1 MEARRPRGKP
11 AKPRM
16 QLPES
21 VKKPLDHV
29 ILIAAVGAAISLMII
44 LFIVLSGYLAAPI
57 VRGTALDTVTRN
69 VTLAKNAF
77 LWCLWIGVIAA
88 MIRHY
93 RAEST
98 GWIALLI
105 GVACWTI
112 LPLVVRSKTEATT
125 AQELMEL
132 GQSLISAFQTSGGM
146 LAVVGL
152 LRLGIGRIVILA
164 SPARMAARL
173 GTQSAETM
181 AIAAERAAER
191 PSLMRRCWELHFC
204 RTSLRSN
211 CPRFI
216 EGTSCWKR
224 RSGCYCDQGL
234 ATRLLTGVGADSRAK
249 VAEELEVAQRRART
263 QARRRPKQKAPC
275 GECPVYLEHQK
286 YKYRVVS
293 WCAYPAAAA
302 IIGGTV
308 GFILQGYRWVEVELG
323 SVLSQFQ
330 VLPHVLDER
339 PLDQVAWLSAENA
352 AVLLIGVLLV
362 GLLLQLTELAI
373 FRLKL

>member
-1 MEARRPRGKP
+1 MQARKRGDRP
-11 AKPRM
+11 AKLRM

-21 VKKPLDHV
+21 VKKPLEHV
-29 ILIAAVGAAISLMII
+29 TLIAAVGAGISLAII

-69 VTLAKNAF
+69 VNLAKDAF
-77 LWCLWIGVIAA
+77 LWCLWLAVIAA

-98 GWIALLI
+98 GWIAGLI
-105 GVACWTI
+105 GLGCWAI
-112 LPLVVRSKTEATT
+112 LPLIIRSKSQATT
-125 AQELMEL
+125 AQELREL
-132 GQSLISAFQTSGGM
+132 GQSLVSAFQTSGGA
-146 LAVVGL
+146 LVVVGI
-152 LRLGIGRIVILA
+152 LRVAVGRIIALA
-164 SPARMAARL
+164 SPARVAARF

-181 AIAAERAAER
+181 AIAAERVSER

-211 CPRFI
+211 CPRLL
-216 EGTSCWKR
+216 EGTSCWKK

-249 VAEELEVAQRRART
+249 VAEELEVAQRRARS
-263 QARRRPKQKAPC
+263 QARRRQKQKAPC

-302 IIGGTV
+302 IIGLAV
-308 GFILQGYRWVEVELG
+308 ASIHAAYRWLEVELG
-323 SVLSQFQ
+323 STLAQFQ
-330 VLPHVLDER
+330 ILPHTLDER
-339 PLDQVAWLSAENA
+339 PLDQVAWLSAENG
-352 AVLLIGVLLV
+352 AVLLLGVLLV
-362 GLLLQLTELAI
+362 GVILQLTELAI